1 MSDETEATPGIR
13 PAPAGLCATDGGRCI
28 TCADEALEVRV
39 VRVDAAEGLALVAVG
54 EFEELIDISLVDDVV
69 PGETLLA
76 HGGVALA
83 KV

>member
-1 MSDETEATPGIR
+1 MSDKPGVTPL
-13 PAPAGLCATDGGRCI
+13 AAALCAADGGHCI
-28 TCADEALEVRV
+28 TCSDEAVEVRV
-39 VRVDAAEGLALVAVG
+39 VRVDAAASMALVAVG
-54 EFEELIDISLVDDVV
+54 EAEELIDISLVDEVV